1 MAYSKTLWENN
12 KTKLNAANMNKIE
25 DGIETNSNN
34 MPNGIN
40 VDSNN
45 YLILE
50 HGGVE
55 ISGQT
60 KKVKL
65 EGGSAGFYRHQLYL
79 TDANGKEC
87 IAILI
92 SSNNLQIKSVSNLT
106 TVCKPASGYTILG
119 INISTG
125 STSYESVL
133 IEFVLGSWSMRSSV
147 ITKANIT
154 RVNDIVTPL

>member
-1 MAYSKTLWENN
+1 MAYSKTTWVNN
-12 KTKLNAANMNKIE
+12 ETKLNATNMNKIE
-25 DGIETNSNN
+25 NGIEANSNN
-34 MPNGIN
+34 MPNEIN

-50 HGGVE
+50 HDGVE
-55 ISGQT
+55 ITGQT

-65 EGGSAGFYRHQLYL
+65 EGGTAGFYRHQLHL
-79 TDANGKEC
+79 TDANGKKC

-92 SSNNLQIKSVSNLT
+92 SSNNLQINSVSNLT
-106 TVCKPASGYTILG
+106 LVCKPSSGYTMIG
-119 INISTG
+119 INDSTG

-133 IEFVLGSWSMRSSV
+133 IEFVLGSWTMRSSV

-154 RVNDIVTPL
+154 KINDMVSPV

>member
-1 MAYSKTLWENN
+1 MAYSKTNWVNN
-12 KTKLNAANMNKIE
+12 ETKLNATNMNKIE
-25 DGIETNSNN
+25 NGIETNSNN

-50 HGGVE
+50 HDGVE
-55 ISGQT
+55 ITGQN

-79 TDANGKEC
+79 TDANGKQC
-87 IAILI
+87 IAII
-92 SSNNLQIKSVSNLT
+92 TSSNNLQIDSASKLT
-106 TVCKPASGYTILG
+106 SVCKPSSGYTILG
-119 INISTG
+119 INTSTG

-133 IEFVLGSWSMRSSV
+133 VEYALGSWSMRSSV

-154 RVNDIVTPL
+154 KIIDNVSPL